1 MKLLFIVAFAYN
13 NSIYLNI
20 KKTFYKLLT
29 NYIVDFAN
37 ISINKLLTKKI
48 SLTIEQTK

>member
-1 MKLLFIVAFAYN
+1 LKLLSIIAFVYN

-29 NYIVDFAN
+29 NYIFNFAN
-37 ISINKLLTKKI
+37 ISINRLLIEKI
-48 SLTIEQTK
+48 SLVIDQIK